1 MYRYMYNR
9 LSKKKYVGSYFRKK
23 MATTMKIANRATR
36 NSTRID
42 DSVFL
47 NVYEN
52 GAGTSTT
59 HGQESLLQQRK
70 QFFDEIFRSLGVYE

>member
-1 MYRYMYNR
+1 MYRYIYSR

-23 MATTMKIANRATR
+23 MATTMKIASRATR

-52 GAGTSTT
+52 GTGTTR
-59 HGQESLLQQRK
+59 GRELLLQ
-70 QFFDEIFRSLGVYE
+70 

>member
-1 MYRYMYNR
+1 
-9 LSKKKYVGSYFRKK
+9 
-23 MATTMKIANRATR
+23 MAITMKIANRATR

-52 GAGTSTT
+52 GAGSTR
-59 HGQESLLQQRK
+59 GWESLLQQRK
-70 QFFDEIFRSLGVYE
+70 QFFDEIFRGLGVYECSRATCHAKANTGPHFSR

>member
-1 MYRYMYNR
+1 
-9 LSKKKYVGSYFRKK
+9 

-70 QFFDEIFRSLGVYE
+70 QFFDEIFRSLGVYEWLRATSHAKANTGPHFSR

>member
-1 MYRYMYNR
+1 
-9 LSKKKYVGSYFRKK
+9 

-52 GAGTSTT
+52 GAGTTR
-59 HGQESLLQQRK
+59 GRESLLQQRK
-70 QFFDEIFRSLGVYE
+70 QFFDEIFRGTMGVYECSRATCHTKANIGPHFTQ

>member
-1 MYRYMYNR
+1 
-9 LSKKKYVGSYFRKK
+9 

-52 GAGTSTT
+52 GAGSTR
-59 HGQESLLQQRK
+59 GRESLLQQRK
-70 QFFDEIFRSLGVYE
+70 QFFDEIFRGLGVYECSHATCHAKANTGARFS

>member
-1 MYRYMYNR
+1 
-9 LSKKKYVGSYFRKK
+9 
-23 MATTMKIANRATR
+23 MATTMKIASRATR

-52 GAGTSTT
+52 GAGTTR
-59 HGQESLLQQRK
+59 GRELLLQ
-70 QFFDEIFRSLGVYE
+70 